1 MTEQKALVD
10 IIREY
15 MEAGEIRLPALSNT
29 AAKLQKEIT
38 REDPDMNKVE
48 AYIKLDPA
56 ITGEVLKVANSS
68 YYRGIGAVETIHD
81 AGLRIGLSELSNIV
95 MVGIHRSK
103 FKSKDPFINDY
114 LKMLWKHSLSCAI
127 GSSWLAKHLMLNQL
141 SGKAFIAGILH
152 DMGKLF
158 LLTAL
163 EDIKKTNK
171 DVCPS
176 NFLVEKMLT
185 SLHSEQGYALLM
197 QWNLP
202 EVYCIVARDHHSET
216 FDSGNQLLAI
226 VRLVNRVCSKLGINM
241 PFESVEAITGSLEV
255 ELLDLSEISLAELE
269 IAIEDA
275 MIKLT

>member
-1 MTEQKALVD
+1 MTEQKSIVD

-15 MEAGEIRLPALSNT
+15 MKSGEITLPALSDT
-29 AAKLQKEIT
+29 AAKLQTEIT
-38 REDPDMNKVE
+38 KEDPDMSKVE

-56 ITGEVLKVANSS
+56 ITGEVLRVANSS
-68 YYRGIGAVETIHD
+68 YYRGIGTVETIHD
-81 AGLRIGLSELSNIV
+81 AGLRIGLSELANII

-103 FKSKDPFINDY
+103 FKSKDPYINDY
-114 LKMLWKHSLSCAI
+114 LRMLWKHSLACAI
-127 GSSWLAKHLMLNQL
+127 GSSWLSKHLMLNQL

-163 EDIKKTNK
+163 EDIKKNNN
-171 DVCPS
+171 DFNPS
-176 NFLVEKMLT
+176 NFLIEKMLT
-185 SLHSEQGYALLM
+185 SLHSEQGYDLLV

-202 EVYCIVARDHHSET
+202 QIYCIIARDHHGET

-226 VRLVNRVCSKLGINM
+226 VRLVNRVCSRIGINM
-241 PFESVEAITGSLEV
+241 PLENVEAVAGSIEV

-275 MIKLT
+275 MMKLT